1 MSTSNVSADT
11 LRTLHRLHRQLAD
24 LRGRLERG
32 PQKVRNAESYVA
44 HQEQQLKQAQEELK
58 KLRMAADA
66 KQVQQKAGE
75 AKIADLKRKL
85 NAAKSNTE
93 YQALQHQIQSVIVT
107 NSVLDD
113 EILETWER
121 IDQQKQKVAEAEAD
135 VEKAQQKTRE
145 IHEQVEEKLPGIRAD
160 LERCEGELKQVEA
173 ELPGEIR
180 ELYRRVV
187 RHRGEDALAEIDDQC
202 CSGCYTKIPLNVVS
216 GVMLGQPTFCKTCGR
231 LLYFPEDRAPGK

>member
-1 MSTSNVSADT
+1 MSTSHVSADS

-32 PQKVRNAESYVA
+32 PQKVRNAQSYVK
-44 HQEQQLKQAQEELK
+44 HQEEQLEQAREELK

-66 KQVQQKAGE
+66 KQVQQKSSE

-85 NAAKSNTE
+85 NEAKSNTE
-93 YQALQHQIQSVIVT
+93 YQALQHQIQGVRMT

-121 IDQQKQKVAEAEAD
+121 IDQQKQKVAEAEAGL
-135 VEKAQQKTRE
+135 EQAHQKVRQ

-160 LERCEGELKQVEA
+160 LERCEGELERVEA

-187 RHRGEDALAEIDDQC
+187 RHRGEDALASIEDQC
-202 CSGCYTKIPLNVVS
+202 CSGCYTQIPLNVVS
-216 GVMLGQPTFCKTCGR
+216 GVMLGHPTFCKTCGR
-231 LLYFPEDRAPGK
+231 LLYFPEETGPGS

>member
-1 MSTSNVSADT
+1 MSTPNVSADS
-11 LRTLHRLHRQLAD
+11 LRTLHRLHRQLTD
-24 LRGRLERG
+24 LRGRLDRG

-44 HQEQQLKQAQEELK
+44 HQEQQLEQAREELK
-58 KLRMAADA
+58 KLRMTADA
-66 KQVQQKAGE
+66 KQVQQKAAE

-85 NAAKSNTE
+85 NAAKSNAE
-93 YQALQHQIQSVIVT
+93 YQALQHQIEGVIVT

-121 IDQQKQKVAEAEAD
+121 IDEQKQKLAAAEAGLEQARQ
-135 VEKAQQKTRE
+135 KAQQ

-173 ELPGEIR
+173 ELPGDVR

-187 RHRGEDALAEIDDQC
+187 RHRGEDALAEIENHC
-202 CSGCYTKIPLNVVS
+202 CSGCYTQIPLNVIS

-231 LLYFPEDRAPGK
+231 LLYFPEDAGQRQ